1 METSLKKLDVKFGH
15 ELTKIE
21 MSLFDARHPNSLH
34 ELLDNLE
41 RIKRASDQAIKIA
54 AAQIAIIEHLT
65 D

>member
-21 MSLFDARHPNSLH
+21 MALFDARHPNSLN
-34 ELLDNLE
+34 ELVDNLG
-41 RIKRASDQAIKIA
+41 RIKTSAEQALKIA
-54 AAQIAIIEHLT
+54 AAQMAILEHLT

>member
-21 MSLFDARHPNSLH
+21 IALFDARHPNSLD
-34 ELLDNLE
+34 ELTANIE
-41 RIKRASDQAIKIA
+41 RIKTASTQALKIV
-54 AAQIAIIEHLT
+54 AAQMAILEHLT